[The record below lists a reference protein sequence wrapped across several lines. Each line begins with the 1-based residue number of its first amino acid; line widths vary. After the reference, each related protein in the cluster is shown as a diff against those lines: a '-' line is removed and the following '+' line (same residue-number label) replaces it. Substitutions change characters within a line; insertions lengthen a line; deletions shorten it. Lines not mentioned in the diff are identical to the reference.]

1 MALAYMAL
9 YAVHEAESASSQ
21 VSDLD
26 STVEE
31 LSDNVSNLES
41 ELEDV
46 RSEVES
52 LEYNGRRW

>member
-1 MALAYMAL
+1 MAL